1 MLTWVGA
8 RFNML
13 EVSHL
18 TAGYSRT
25 DVLFDV
31 NLRVDAGDF
40 VGILGSNGAG
50 KTTLLRSISGLTRV
64 HEGEI
69 RFDSKSVRG
78 LAAEAIVDS
87 GLIHVPQGRMLFPEL
102 TVEENLQ
109 LGSYRSG
116 ARGGYGANLA
126 RVEHY
131 FPILKERKTQ
141 RAGVLSGGE
150 QQMLAIGRA
159 LMAEPRLLILDE
171 PSLGLAPRII
181 DDIFQVLTHINE
193 ESVTILVAEQ
203 NAMKVLEHARFVYV
217 LENGRIAYSGSS
229 EELSRSEAIQ
239 KSYLG
244 LA

>member
-1 MLTWVGA
+1 
-8 RFNML
+8 ML

-25 DVLFDV
+25 DVLFDISV
-31 NLRVDAGDF
+31 RIDDGGF
-40 VGILGSNGAG
+40 VGVLGSNGAG
-50 KTTLLRSISGLTRV
+50 KTTLLRSISGLTRLSGGAV
-64 HEGEI
+64 L
-69 RFDSKSVRG
+69 FDGKSVKG
-78 LAAEAIVDS
+78 LAAEAIVDF
-87 GLIHVPQGRMLFPEL
+87 GLIHVPQGRMLFPDL

-116 ARGGYGANLA
+116 ARSVYSANLK

-131 FPILKERKTQ
+131 FPILSQRKMQ

-181 DDIFQVLTHINE
+181 DDIFDVLTHINAE
-193 ESVTILVAEQ
+193 GVTILVAEQ

-217 LENGRIAYSGSS
+217 LENGRISHSGPS
-229 EELSRSEAIQ
+229 EELARSEAIQ

>member
-1 MLTWVGA
+1 
-8 RFNML
+8 ML

-25 DVLFDV
+25 DVLVDISV
-31 NLRVDAGDF
+31 RVDAGGF
-40 VGILGSNGAG
+40 VGVLGSNGAG

-64 HEGEI
+64 SGGAVLFEGN
-69 RFDSKSVRG
+69 SLNG
-78 LAAEAIVDS
+78 LAAEAIVEF
-87 GLIHVPQGRMLFPEL
+87 GLIHVPQGRMLFPDL

-116 ARGGYGANLA
+116 ARGVYSANLK

-131 FPILKERKTQ
+131 FPILNQRRTQ

-181 DDIFQVLTHINE
+181 DDIFDVLTHINAE
-193 ESVTILVAEQ
+193 GVTILVAEQ

-217 LENGRIAYSGSS
+217 LENGRVSHSGPS
-229 EELSRSEAIQ
+229 EELARSEAIQ